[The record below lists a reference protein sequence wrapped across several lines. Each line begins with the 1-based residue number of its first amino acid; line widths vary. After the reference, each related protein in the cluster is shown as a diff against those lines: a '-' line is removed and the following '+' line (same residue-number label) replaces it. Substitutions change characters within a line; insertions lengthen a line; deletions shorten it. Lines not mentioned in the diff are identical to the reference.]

1 MRALLVAGARPNFMK
16 VAPIL
21 RALQDEGHEAILVHT
36 GQHYDAQMSDAFFAD
51 LELPEPDFHLNVG
64 SDTHAVQTARIMS
77 AFEPVLHETAPDWVV
92 VVGDVNSTVAC
103 ALVAV
108 KLKEALGVGI
118 AHVEA
123 GLRSGDWRMPEEVN
137 RVLTDRMS
145 DILLT
150 PSRDALPNLLAEGI
164 PEERIRFVGN
174 VMIDTLF
181 HQLPRARERQ
191 VSARL
196 GLETGRYAV
205 ATLHRPSN
213 VDGREALQAALE
225 VLAGVAHELP
235 VVLPIHPRTR
245 KSLVGFGLEPMA
257 KALRVV
263 SPLGYRDMVSL
274 LDGAGLV
281 LTDSGGIQEET
292 TALGV
297 PCVTLR
303 QHTERPVTLTEGT
316 NRLAPWPLSRDEV
329 VAAARAGLDEGRRPP
344 GTAGPEGWDGR
355 AAERIVREL
364 AGISEGDR
372 SPEPGRVAS
381 LERAGTGSL
390 S

>member
-1 MRALLVAGARPNFMK
+1 
-16 VAPIL
+16 
-21 RALQDEGHEAILVHT
+21 
-36 GQHYDAQMSDAFFAD
+36 
-51 LELPEPDFHLNVG
+51 
-64 SDTHAVQTARIMS
+64 
-77 AFEPVLHETAPDWVV
+77 
-92 VVGDVNSTVAC
+92 
-103 ALVAV
+103 
-108 KLKEALGVGI
+108 
-118 AHVEA
+118 
-123 GLRSGDWRMPEEVN
+123 
-137 RVLTDRMS
+137 
-145 DILLT
+145 
-150 PSRDALPNLLAEGI
+150 
-164 PEERIRFVGN
+164 
-174 VMIDTLF
+174 
-181 HQLPRARERQ
+181 
-191 VSARL
+191 
-196 GLETGRYAV
+196 
-205 ATLHRPSN
+205 
-213 VDGREALQAALE
+213 
-225 VLAGVAHELP
+225 LAGVAHELP